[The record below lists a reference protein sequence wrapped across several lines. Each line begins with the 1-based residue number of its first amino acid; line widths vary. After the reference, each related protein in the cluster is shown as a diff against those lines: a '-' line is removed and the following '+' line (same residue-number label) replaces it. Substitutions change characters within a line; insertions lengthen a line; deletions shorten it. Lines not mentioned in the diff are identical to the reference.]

1 MRVLMMSLGLAAVPF
16 AAAVSQNQGQ
26 PAATTIAESGVCVTA
41 DANRSANSWGHVQI
55 TDARRGCSPVPP
67 GSPPPPPPP
76 PPPTSGVGISGTVYN
91 AASFT
96 GLSGWTVQA
105 SGPATASA
113 VTDGDGNYTFTGLP
127 AGTYL
132 VCEVLQAG
140 WLQTTPSSGVTC
152 PTGFGYRFTL
162 AEGSRAS
169 FVDFGNVVQ

>member
-1 MRVLMMSLGLAAVPF
+1 
-16 AAAVSQNQGQ
+16 
-26 PAATTIAESGVCVTA
+26 
-41 DANRSANSWGHVQI
+41 VQI

-76 PPPTSGVGISGTVYN
+76 PPSTSGVGISGTVYN
-91 AASFT
+91 AASFA

-132 VCEVLQAG
+132 VCEVG
-140 WLQTTPSSGVTC
+140 WEESPSGSVMAL
-152 PTGFGYRFTL
+152 TGFDT
-162 AEGSRAS
+162 GSPRRECVS
-169 FVDFGNVVQ
+169 FVDFGMWSVVSTRGAGWPPVGGQPRGP